1 MNQSIRAARLM
12 RTRNGFTLLEL
23 ILVIGILA
31 ILASVLL
38 LAINPTLR
46 LRQAMFRS
54 GDKQARELQSAIN
67 QYLVKNLE
75 APSGITDTPQV
86 ICSDGFMPTA
96 SGCAISLENYLANK
110 TDNQFAYLP
119 RIPQHP
125 WFTEPNSGFRVFT
138 DRGRFFVKPIP
149 VEYDI
154 ILVLDQ
160 STSMKFAVGSTET
173 GMSLS
178 DRRFCRA
185 PNNLSRWVALDAAVR
200 GFIDVLSANRIDEHV
215 GIVSFA
221 SDVALVAPTMCGR
234 RPTPQEEHGLTG
246 AIGTVKDKMTILSN
260 AVWNGNTEMG
270 GGLNMAVDIL
280 TGPTSRPNVE
290 KFVIL
295 MTDGMPTDAP
305 ELVISAA
312 QRAAAANIKVYVI
325 TFGTLTQINVPLM
338 DEVAAIG
345 KGEHLYAVDAA
356 SLTQIFRY
364 FADKTEDF

>member
-1 MNQSIRAARLM
+1 M
-12 RTRNGFTLLEL
+12 TRSNPAGWFPGKKNGFTLLEL
-23 ILVIGILA
+23 LLVIGILA
-31 ILASVLL
+31 ILASVLI
-38 LAINPTLR
+38 LAINPSLR
-46 LRQAMFRS
+46 LRQAAFRS

-86 ICSDGFMPTA
+86 ICSDGFLPTA
-96 SGCAISLENYLANK
+96 SGCAISLESYLANK
-110 TDNQFAYLP
+110 IDNQNAFIS

-154 ILVLDQ
+154 VLVLDQ
-160 STSMKFAVGSTET
+160 STSMKFAVGSIET

-185 PNNLSRWVALDAAVR
+185 PNALSRWVALDGAVKA
-200 GFIDVLSANRIDEHV
+200 FIDVLSTNRIDEWV
-215 GIVSFA
+215 SIVSFA
-221 SDVALVAPTMCGR
+221 SDVSLIGPTICGA
-234 RPTPQEEHGLTG
+234 RPSPREEQTLTDNLG
-246 AIGTVKDKMTILSN
+246 DVSNRMTELSN

-270 GGLNMAVDIL
+270 GGLSMAVDIL
-280 TGPTSRPNVE
+280 TGPSSRPNVE
-290 KFVIL
+290 KFIIL
-295 MTDGMPTDAP
+295 MSDGMPTDAY
-305 ELVISAA
+305 EVTLGAA
-312 QRAAAANIKVYVI
+312 RRAAAANIKIYVI
-325 TFGTLTQINVPLM
+325 TFGTLSQINTPLM
-338 DEVAAIG
+338 QEVAAIG
-345 KGEHLYAVDAA
+345 KGEYFFATDTA